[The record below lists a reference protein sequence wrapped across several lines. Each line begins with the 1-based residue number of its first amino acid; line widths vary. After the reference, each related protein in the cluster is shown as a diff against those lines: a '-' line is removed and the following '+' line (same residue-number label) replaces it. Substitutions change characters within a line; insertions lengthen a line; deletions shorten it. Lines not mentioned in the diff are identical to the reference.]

1 MLDAT
6 MQIYKD
12 LSLLVA
18 LQAALAGHRE
28 SCVKKMNQSVGRSPT
43 SNCCAAVVKHAAR
56 AFV

>member
-12 LSLLVA
+12 LSL
-18 LQAALAGHRE
+18 AGHEE

-43 SNCCAAVVKHAAR
+43 SNCCAAVVKHTAR